1 MSNNHSTVIVS
12 QIHAAIRD
20 QIMDRFSSFTWF
32 LLHTV
37 LVVTIMA
44 VIVKQHIYKT
54 IRDGILFVNFACP
67 GYFFGWIISY
77 PLCWK
82 FFNVAATHQ
91 LRTTALSHHHCFTW
105 AKTLY
110 VSFFFFFFAV
120 TPFFMVFYEFSMIVL
135 NISIVCWLFIFRVF
149 FSSVLLFQVDGRRVS
164 MSSFMQYFFLYFG
177 SNRHCQI
184 IIVFFLPQVTAHS
197 DVNCKSFWTPWL
209 NFALLQMQP
218 PISKSLWVSFVRRR
232 QMQPVKCAFVRV
244 FEMRF
249 LCLNMA
255 FIRMTSSFK

>member
-12 QIHAAIRD
+12 QIHVAIRD
-20 QIMDRFSSFTWF
+20 QIMDHFSSFTWF

-120 TPFFMVFYEFSMIVL
+120 TPFFYGVL
-135 NISIVCWLFIFRVF
+135 WIQHDCFEYFNCLLTIYIQRVF

-184 IIVFFLPQVTAHS
+184 IIVFFCHRWQHTA
-197 DVNCKSFWTPWL
+197 T
-209 NFALLQMQP
+209 
-218 PISKSLWVSFVRRR
+218 
-232 QMQPVKCAFVRV
+232 
-244 FEMRF
+244 
-249 LCLNMA
+249 
-255 FIRMTSSFK
+255 

>member
-54 IRDGILFVNFACP
+54 IRDGILLVNFACP
-67 GYFFGWIISY
+67 GFFFWWIISY

-110 VSFFFFFFAV
+110 VSFFFFVVAV

-135 NISIVCWLFIFRVF
+135 NISIVCWLFIFREYFSAVCFCSKLTGDVSACQVSCSIFFFILVQIDTARLLLF
-149 FSSVLLFQVDGRRVS
+149 FSATGDSTQRRKLQRFLNTLAKFCPPS
-164 MSSFMQYFFLYFG
+164 NAASYFKEPLSFVCAAP
-177 SNRHCQI
+177 SNAACEVCI
-184 IIVFFLPQVTAHS
+184 
-197 DVNCKSFWTPWL
+197 C
-209 NFALLQMQP
+209 
-218 PISKSLWVSFVRRR
+218 KSLWDAIFVS
-232 QMQPVKCAFVRV
+232 
-244 FEMRF
+244 
-249 LCLNMA
+249 
-255 FIRMTSSFK
+255 